1 MDIKKIAQGFSD
13 HMICLQI
20 EHYKA
25 QQKTSSKWV
34 AVLTKEQ
41 KKRKKAQDGIS

>member
-1 MDIKKIAQGFSD
+1 MDIKKIARGFSD
-13 HMICLQI
+13 HMLALQL

-34 AVLTKEQ
+34 AAITKEQ
-41 KKRKKAQDGIS
+41 KRRRKDCNGIS